1 VSTGISLSSSCLN
14 GLFYGVLRFLARN
27 GLRLGGFVRE
37 TESCEEMHSL

>member
-1 VSTGISLSSSCLN
+1 MGYSMEC
-14 GLFYGVLRFLARN
+14 LRFLARN